1 MARLPEVTREALPD
15 ELRATFDE
23 LIEAN
28 DGKMPIGPGSVAINS
43 PELARRRGPLN
54 SYLRFET
61 SIPPAVLELAILTT
75 ARCLDCPYV
84 WNAHVPM
91 ARRAGVTDEVIQAI
105 RDDAPLP
112 ATGAGETAV
121 VQYARELFKNHV
133 VGDETFRT
141 ALDEFGPLHLVE
153 ITAVLGLY
161 AQNAFLV
168 NAFAVDLPSERAEPQ
183 LQGHSP

>member
-1 MARLPEVTREALPD
+1 MGRLPEVTREALPE

-28 DGKMPIGPGSVAINS
+28 GGKMPGGPGSVAIHS

-75 ARCLDCPYV
+75 ARCMDCAYV
-84 WNAHVPM
+84 WNAHVPT
-91 ARRAGVTDEVIQAI
+91 ARSAGVDDAVIQAVC
-105 RDDAPLP
+105 DDAPLP
-112 ATGAGETAV
+112 ATGAGESAV
-121 VQYARELFKNHV
+121 VQYGRELFKTHV

-141 ALDEFGPLHLVE
+141 ALDQFGPLHLVE
-153 ITAVLGLY
+153 ITAVMGVY
-161 AQNAFLV
+161 AQNAFLL

-183 LQGHSP
+183 LSV